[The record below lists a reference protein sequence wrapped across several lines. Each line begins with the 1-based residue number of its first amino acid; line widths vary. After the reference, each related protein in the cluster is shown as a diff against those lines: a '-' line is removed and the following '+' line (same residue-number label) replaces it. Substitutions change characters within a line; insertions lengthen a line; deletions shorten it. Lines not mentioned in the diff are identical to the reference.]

1 MALMFVVCRDYI
13 EDGGNCTV
21 AIGAETLE
29 ETIEAAVEH
38 AYGTHGEEDT
48 PTLREVIRDN
58 IRQGA
63 LT

>member
-1 MALMFVVCRDYI
+1 MALMFVACSDYI
-13 EDGGNCTV
+13 DEGDCTV
-21 AIGAETLE
+21 TIGAETLE
-29 ETIEAAVEH
+29 EAIEAAVEH

-48 PTLREVIRDN
+48 PALRQLIRDN

>member
-1 MALMFVVCRDYI
+1 MAMMFIACSDYI
-13 EDGGNCTV
+13 DEGDCTV
-21 AIGAETLE
+21 TVGAETLE

-48 PTLREVIRDN
+48 PMLRELIRDN

-63 LT
+63 FT